1 MPDEQWDFWETLAT
15 TGRRGVILLAHFVLA
30 VLFIVLLAGVER
42 VFTFFG
48 DPLVVPPSWS
58 RPIGFF
64 ACLTFS
70 TLWIW
75 VCLSFSCGRALQ
87 KCSGIFKCSRRSSHA
102 CANWLSSGAY

>member
-42 VFTFFG
+42 V
-48 DPLVVPPSWS
+48 LPSSGILWSCRLLWS

-87 KCSGIFKCSRRSSHA
+87 KCFGIFKCSRRSSHA